1 MKIYNALQ
9 ITNPQVA
16 YNLNKKRYYLYLIQ
30 KNQKFKNRP
39 FTPYTPLYFSTS
51 YDRIYNPIKQ
61 NVTYNA

>member
-39 FTPYTPLYFSTS
+39 FTPYTPLNFSTS